1 MNRETYLNT
10 MIDKAV
16 PLFDKNGFMLS
27 EIRDKLKVSCS
38 FIKGV
43 RGSKNKTVGVH
54 YNPVLSKNGFH
65 EMMIEPSIDDSIE
78 AVGILIHEL
87 THAIQRH
94 MFGDTVKAHGKEFKK
109 IATAVGLTGKMTAT
123 VVSDDLKATIQTWI
137 DEIGK
142 YPHSS
147 LNLSERKKQSTRM
160 IKLFC
165 DNGFIARASRTAI
178 ENYGVPYCACCNEPM
193 QVG

>member
-1 MNRETYLNT
+1 